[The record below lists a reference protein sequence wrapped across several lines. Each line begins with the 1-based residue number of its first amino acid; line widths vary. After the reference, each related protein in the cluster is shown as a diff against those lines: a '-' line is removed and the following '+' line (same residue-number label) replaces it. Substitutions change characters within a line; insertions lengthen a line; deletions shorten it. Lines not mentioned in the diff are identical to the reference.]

1 MDEQAIIFTNED
13 AEKVHHP
20 HDNAIII
27 TLLISDYT
35 TRRVLVENGSS
46 ANILYYPAF
55 QQIRLGQD
63 QLCPMNSLLV
73 RFEGMK
79 VQPVNTITLLVMVGA
94 YQQQITKDMN
104 FLMVDCSSSYNAIIR
119 RLTLNSWKVV
129 TSTYHL
135 SIKFPTEYGVG

>member
-20 HDNAIII
+20 YDNAIII

-46 ANILYYPAF
+46 ANILYYPTF

-63 QLCPMNSLLV
+63 QLCPIDRKS
-73 RFEGMK
+73 
-79 VQPVNTITLLVMVGA
+79 
-94 YQQQITKDMN
+94 
-104 FLMVDCSSSYNAIIR
+104 
-119 RLTLNSWKVV
+119 VV
-129 TSTYHL
+129 
-135 SIKFPTEYGVG
+135 

>member
-1 MDEQAIIFTNED
+1 MDEQAIIFMNED

-73 RFEGMK
+73 GFEGMK
-79 VQPVNTITLLVMVGA
+79 V
-94 YQQQITKDMN
+94 
-104 FLMVDCSSSYNAIIR
+104 
-119 RLTLNSWKVV
+119 
-129 TSTYHL
+129 
-135 SIKFPTEYGVG
+135 

>member
-13 AEKVHHP
+13 AEKVYHP

-46 ANILYYPAF
+46 ANILYYPTF

-79 VQPVNTITLLVMVGA
+79 V
-94 YQQQITKDMN
+94 
-104 FLMVDCSSSYNAIIR
+104 
-119 RLTLNSWKVV
+119 
-129 TSTYHL
+129 
-135 SIKFPTEYGVG
+135 

>member
-79 VQPVNTITLLVMVGA
+79 V
-94 YQQQITKDMN
+94 
-104 FLMVDCSSSYNAIIR
+104 
-119 RLTLNSWKVV
+119 
-129 TSTYHL
+129 
-135 SIKFPTEYGVG
+135 

>member
-46 ANILYYPAF
+46 ANILYYPTF

-79 VQPVNTITLLVMVGA
+79 V
-94 YQQQITKDMN
+94 
-104 FLMVDCSSSYNAIIR
+104 
-119 RLTLNSWKVV
+119 
-129 TSTYHL
+129 
-135 SIKFPTEYGVG
+135 